1 MENVR
6 QCKLQDKY
14 KGKHKEKHRV
24 QRKDKDKDKDKHKY
38 EEKYKVKY
46 RSPVTGQ
53 TERQRLLHLD
63 PFPSGSLCCKT
74 KVDPVPSVVYH
85 QDKNPG

>member
-6 QCKLQDKY
+6 QCQLQDKY

-24 QRKDKDKDKDKHKY
+24 QRKDKDKDKHKY

-46 RSPVTGQ
+46 RTM
-53 TERQRLLHLD
+53 HLD
-63 PFPSGSLCCKT
+63 PFPSGSLCCKA